1 MHCHIQFKKDFTII
15 KKNGEKLVSNFFII
29 DIQNEAYHVIPVTKI
44 YIIQNKSIT

>member
-29 DIQNEAYHVIPVTKI
+29 NIQYEAYAYLSQKYTLYKI
-44 YIIQNKSIT
+44 KVLLE

>member
-29 DIQNEAYHVIPVTKI
+29 NIQYEAYACYTCHKNIHYTK
-44 YIIQNKSIT
+44 